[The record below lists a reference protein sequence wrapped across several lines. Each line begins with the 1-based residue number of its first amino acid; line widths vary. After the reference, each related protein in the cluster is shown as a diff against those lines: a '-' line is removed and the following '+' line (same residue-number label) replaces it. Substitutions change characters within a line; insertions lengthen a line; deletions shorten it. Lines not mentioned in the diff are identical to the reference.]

1 MIHSALCFPA
11 LLSSWCEELG
21 RLLLLRHQK
30 NRQNEPPGKV
40 PMQPPMS
47 SMKPSLSHGSV
58 FTLLCF
64 LACVLRVFVCVL
76 GVWTHRPGPLGKP
89 FLHMKPNVPYGSVTR
104 QTVGLTACSSVSRD
118 NMLQTRVHVGYN
130 YNTTFVYFILE
141 LWQWILSL
149 FLSFNQSKQTYYE
162 CIIMHCKY

>member
-1 MIHSALCFPA
+1 MSCPAPLFFSSQAIDFQFSNFCSEAFCFSVFLSAVTSQCYFYTGVLMCSALFPA

-58 FTLLCF
+58 FTAVLF
-64 LACVLRVFVCVL
+64 GLRVRCVCVCW
-76 GVWTHRPGPLGKP
+76 VCEQTERGPRGKP
-89 FLHMKPNVPYGSVTR
+89 FLPV
-104 QTVGLTACSSVSRD
+104 
-118 NMLQTRVHVGYN
+118 
-130 YNTTFVYFILE
+130 
-141 LWQWILSL
+141 
-149 FLSFNQSKQTYYE
+149 
-162 CIIMHCKY
+162 

>member
-1 MIHSALCFPA
+1 MISFCRFLQRLHWRAVTSAVISHRSPTALMHSPSALSPA

-58 FTLLCF
+58 FTLLRF
-64 LACVLRVFVCVL
+64 LACVRGVFVCVL
-76 GVWTHRPGPLGKP
+76 GV
-89 FLHMKPNVPYGSVTR
+89 
-104 QTVGLTACSSVSRD
+104 
-118 NMLQTRVHVGYN
+118 
-130 YNTTFVYFILE
+130 
-141 LWQWILSL
+141 
-149 FLSFNQSKQTYYE
+149 
-162 CIIMHCKY
+162 

>member
-64 LACVLRVFVCVL
+64 FGLCATCVCVRV
-76 GVWTHRPGPLGKP
+76 GRVNTQTRPSRKALP
-89 FLHMKPNVPYGSVTR
+89 LHMKPNVPYGSVTR
-104 QTVGLTACSSVSRD
+104 QTVGLTACSSVNRD
-118 NMLQTRVHVGYN
+118 NMFQTRVHVGYN
-130 YNTTFVYFILE
+130 YNTTFVNFM
-141 LWQWILSL
+141 S
-149 FLSFNQSKQTYYE
+149 
-162 CIIMHCKY
+162 

>member
-1 MIHSALCFPA
+1 MFHSFFLTPFCQSGHFLSLLCPILLRSPLFLSCCFISSSHIYQLLKCLQCYFCRYFLTGVVHTYNTLPSALFPA

-64 LACVLRVFVCVL
+64 LAYV
-76 GVWTHRPGPLGKP
+76 
-89 FLHMKPNVPYGSVTR
+89 
-104 QTVGLTACSSVSRD
+104 
-118 NMLQTRVHVGYN
+118 
-130 YNTTFVYFILE
+130 
-141 LWQWILSL
+141 
-149 FLSFNQSKQTYYE
+149 
-162 CIIMHCKY
+162 